1 MNSDLFEKYFFK
13 YLWDNL
19 QNITESLMLCL
30 KADVTFNISKISF
43 WILENFPAD
52 IYLLKVNNRNTN
64 TRTPLASS

>member
-1 MNSDLFEKYFFK
+1 
-13 YLWDNL
+13 
-19 QNITESLMLCL
+19 MLCL